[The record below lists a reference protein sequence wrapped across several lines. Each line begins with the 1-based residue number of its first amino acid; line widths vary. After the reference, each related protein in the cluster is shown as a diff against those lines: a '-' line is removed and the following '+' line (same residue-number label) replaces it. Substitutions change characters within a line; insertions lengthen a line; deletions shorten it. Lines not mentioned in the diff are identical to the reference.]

1 MTACNLAL
9 LPDPPLFDVTDI
21 AKKGVEGS
29 IERFGLDEIELG
41 PNARREVSEDGI
53 SRLAELLMR
62 AGQLIP
68 LIGYRHEADGPVTVY
83 EGQRRY
89 LAARKSHELAG
100 SEGYEGLNPV
110 HSLIILLLDH
120 EPNGDEI
127 RRIQA
132 IANNAREALSVVD
145 QQNQF
150 ADCWLARAGLGDEDR
165 IAAVCADLGISAK
178 KAHNLRRQLTLPEP
192 IRSRV
197 AERPVSNQLSATMA
211 NQLANMNEIAPELT
225 EAVANRITSP
235 ELQEKA
241 VKDLGAFVHR
251 TVVEDEHTYAIRI
264 DDGAMLDGHEQVQQA
279 RAHLNDASTE
289 PLAGI
294 LGCEPDK
301 LEKELDT
308 LAARAKNKALKVRI
322 TGAIRDRAR
331 TGRYAFV
338 HERGQDFAASMW
350 VIDPIFMLDLVREQ
364 LGEDTDGAPAAEHA
378 YFAGAKLS
386 DDEMRDAAAEDQKRR
401 QAERQ
406 RQADAERSN
415 LGLGHDIAAGLMDP
429 TADQLDALRK
439 IICHLVAAHYREV
452 IAYGAG
458 WTDRE
463 RQQPVGDTGHYE
475 PRHIDAIVA
484 AELERALEEPDPL
497 RGIAQLAARW
507 GAAFV
512 LNPDGVTRTKALGR
526 ERIARKLSDSLPGG
540 ENPLR
545 TAVWQFMRPMLS
557 PNLAQQNRDA
567 FVVDETESTVRL
579 EEHRGDSDLANLELG
594 DEHTTEA

>member
-1 MTACNLAL
+1 
-9 LPDPPLFDVTDI
+9 
-21 AKKGVEGS
+21 
-29 IERFGLDEIELG
+29 
-41 PNARREVSEDGI
+41 
-53 SRLAELLMR
+53 
-62 AGQLIP
+62 
-68 LIGYRHEADGPVTVY
+68 
-83 EGQRRY
+83 
-89 LAARKSHELAG
+89 
-100 SEGYEGLNPV
+100 
-110 HSLIILLLDH
+110 
-120 EPNGDEI
+120 
-127 RRIQA
+127 
-132 IANNAREALSVVD
+132 
-145 QQNQF
+145 
-150 ADCWLARAGLGDEDR
+150 
-165 IAAVCADLGISAK
+165 
-178 KAHNLRRQLTLPEP
+178 
-192 IRSRV
+192 
-197 AERPVSNQLSATMA
+197 MA

-235 ELQEKA
+235 ELQDKA

-251 TVVEDEHTYAIRI
+251 TIVENEHTYAIRI

-279 RAHLNDASTE
+279 RAHLSDETTE

-338 HERGQDFAASMW
+338 YERGEDFAASMW
-350 VIDPIFMLDLVREQ
+350 VIDPVFMLDLVREQ
-364 LGEDTDGAPAAEHA
+364 LGEDSDGAPAAEHA

-429 TADQLDALRK
+429 TADQLDGLRR
-439 IICHLVAAHYREV
+439 IVCQLIADHYREV

-484 AELERALEEPDPL
+484 AELQRALEEPDPL

-526 ERIARKLSDSLPGG
+526 ERIARRLSDSLPGG
-540 ENPLR
+540 ENPMR

-557 PNLAQQNRDA
+557 PNLAQLNREA
-567 FVVDETESTVRL
+567 FVVDEAESTVRL
-579 EEHRGDSDLANLELG
+579 DEHRGESDLAELDLG
-594 DEHTTEA
+594 DEEASAA